1 MGAEQAVPTLV
12 LIAVAAVLAPI
23 VAELLQPWV
32 PIPEVVIQLAFG
44 IVLGPAVLNL
54 AHPNDVVN
62 ALSDFGLTFLMF
74 LAGSELDLKRL
85 REGQIRLAIAGWCLS
100 LALALLLGGLLV
112 STGVVLDRV
121 VIALCLTTTALTTL
135 LPILRDAGVIGTP
148 FGRTFLSVGAV
159 GEFGPIVAVALFLT
173 TKNSVVTFALLLV
186 FVVVAAAAA
195 LLAARVHPPKWV
207 ALLRRHMHDSAQ
219 LPVRVSV
226 LLVVLLVYLTIQLGL
241 DVLLGAF
248 AAGIVVRLV
257 IADEDREPVLGKL
270 EAIGF
275 GFLIPIFFIVSG
287 ISFDFKAL
295 EHDATALLRIPLFFV
310 SLLVIRG
317 LPAMLLYRRALTPR
331 EQRAMALFSAT
342 GLPLIVVITTIG
354 VDEGKMLPIN
364 AASLVAAG
372 MLSVLVYPLLGLRTL
387 GTRRTRVRGPRGA
400 PDPAG

>member
-12 LIAVAAVLAPI
+12 LIALAAVLAPI
-23 VAELLQPWV
+23 IAEVLRSRV
-32 PIPEVVIQLAFG
+32 PIPEVVLQILFG
-44 IVLGPAVLNL
+44 IILGPAVLGV

-74 LAGSELDLKRL
+74 LAGSELDLARL
-85 REGQIRLAIAGWCLS
+85 REGQIRLATVGWCLS
-100 LALALLLGGLLV
+100 LALALLFGGVLV
-112 STGVVLDRV
+112 STGVVLNRI

-135 LPILRDAGVIGTP
+135 LPILRDEGVIGSS
-148 FGRTFLSVGAV
+148 FGRIFMSVGAV

-173 TKNSVVTFALLLV
+173 TKNSIVTFALLVV
-186 FVVVAAAAA
+186 FVVVATSAA
-195 LLAARVHPPKWV
+195 LLAARVHPPRFV
-207 ALLRRHMHDSAQ
+207 SLLRRHMHDSAQ

-257 IADEDREPVLGKL
+257 IADEDRGPVLSKL

-295 EHDATALLRIPLFFV
+295 EHNSSALLRIPLFLVLF
-310 SLLVIRG
+310 LLVRG
-317 LPAMLLYRRALTPR
+317 LPAMFLYRRALTSR
-331 EQRAMALFSAT
+331 EQRALAFFSAT

-354 VDEGKMLPIN
+354 VDEGKMRPVN
-364 AASLVAAG
+364 AASLIAAG
-372 MLSVLVYPLLGLRTL
+372 MLSVLIYPLLGLREL
-387 GTRRTRVRGPRGA
+387 RARGTRIRRVRGA
-400 PDPAG
+400 PDPTG